1 MIERSISII
10 LLVWHCCYFFWV
22 LALYQNENE
31 KRDKMEGNSKNI
43 WGFWGTFLWG
53 VVITLLLFMGQIL
66 PLYLYRIFEEKQD
79 TFDSFIL
86 FLYAVEKNAYF
97 LSLSII
103 GSAIFVVP
111 LVLGIAKLKRDSSLK
126 EYFALQAIS
135 WRTIWQWMLVLL
147 ALMIFESFAID
158 ALGVEEI
165 PSFMMNIE
173 FPSVSSMWVLLF
185 AAIIM
190 APLVEEVIFRGFLL
204 KGFSQTFMGKY
215 GAIIVTS
222 LLWAIIHLQYELSY
236 VAVIFVVGLVFGYAR
251 LRTNSIFTPLMMH
264 FFMNLVAFFELFLEK
279 GMV

>member
-1 MIERSISII
+1 
-10 LLVWHCCYFFWV
+10 
-22 LALYQNENE
+22 
-31 KRDKMEGNSKNI
+31 MEGNSKNI